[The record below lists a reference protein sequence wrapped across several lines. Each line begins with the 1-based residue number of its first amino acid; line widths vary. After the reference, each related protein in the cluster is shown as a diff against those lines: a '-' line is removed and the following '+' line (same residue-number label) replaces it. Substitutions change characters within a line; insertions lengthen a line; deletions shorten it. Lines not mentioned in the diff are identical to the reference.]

1 MSICRNWRLFLA
13 ESNAKRVI
21 IVGIPGVGKTTVI
34 SRAAELLRQKGHD
47 TSVVIFGSLM
57 LEEQKS
63 TEMKLMNRDEMR
75 KLSVEEQRGLQ
86 GKVANRIAT
95 MKGDFVIID
104 THLLINTD
112 EGYYPGIPLH
122 VLETIKPTNMI
133 MIAAHPHDVLNRRK
147 QDESRQRDIPTEM
160 DVQNELDVTRV
171 MIACCSV
178 ISGSP
183 FLTIMNNNNEIDK
196 AALTIA
202 NVLSGGTSV

>member
-147 QDESRQRDIPTEM
+147 QDESRQRDIPTEI

>member
-1 MSICRNWRLFLA
+1 MA

>member
-1 MSICRNWRLFLA
+1 MSICQNWRLFLA

-95 MKGDFVIID
+95 MKGDVVIID

-147 QDESRQRDIPTEM
+147 QDESRRRDIPTEI

>member
-1 MSICRNWRLFLA
+1 
-13 ESNAKRVI
+13 
-21 IVGIPGVGKTTVI
+21 
-34 SRAAELLRQKGHD
+34 
-47 TSVVIFGSLM
+47 
-57 LEEQKS
+57 
-63 TEMKLMNRDEMR
+63 MKLMNRDEMR

-147 QDESRQRDIPTEM
+147 QDESRQRDIPTEI

>member
-147 QDESRQRDIPTEM
+147 QDESRQRDIPTEV